1 MSDFKDIAHKTVAE
15 LFDMLKEKQY
25 TVDALSEINHE
36 KDLEIADLKTQLNNM
51 EACYIGIKK
60 INDEQ
65 SAIIQGHFAARQDM
79 QKRIDEYKK
88 LTVSI
93 RNEFDL
99 WSDDSEFADVIEAQ
113 IENLEA
119 LRGAN
124 D

>member
-1 MSDFKDIAHKTVAE
+1 MSE
-15 LFDMLKEKQY
+15 LNYKELQEKGVFNAPYKAFQFMQEQQAIIDELKHQKSLQE
-25 TVDALSEINHE
+25 LEINQISQSNQE
-36 KDLEIADLKTQLNNM
+36 WQRINSDL
-51 EACYIGIKK
+51 
-60 INDEQ
+60 
-65 SAIIQGHFAARQDM
+65 

-88 LTVSI
+88 LTTSI